1 MIRKR
6 PTKRQPKVFV
16 KANLLIRFPEVR
28 VLTERGE
35 QVGILPIQE
44 ALSRARAEDKD
55 LVLVTEKAKPPITK
69 IIELAKFKY
78 QLQQKEAESR
88 KKARS
93 QETKEVRFSP
103 FIGEGDYQT
112 KLKKV
117 TQYLEDGDKVRIT
130 IEFKGRLITKKEFGD
145 EVINR
150 IFADTSEIAVTEIRP
165 QMLGKRIMTQLMP
178 SKGKKKE

>member
-1 MIRKR
+1 MM
-6 PTKRQPKVFV
+6 
-16 KANLLIRFPEVR
+16 IRFPEVR

-35 QVGILPIQE
+35 ALGVLSIQE
-44 ALSRARAEDKD
+44 ALNRAREDEKD
-55 LVLVTEKAKPPITK
+55 LVLVTDKAQPPIVK

-93 QETKEVRFSP
+93 QDTKEVRFSP

-112 KLKKV
+112 KLNKV
-117 TQYLEDGDKVRIT
+117 KDYLEDGDKVRIT

-145 EVINR
+145 EILQRLFKDTEELGVI
-150 IFADTSEIAVTEIRP
+150 EIRP
-165 QMLGKRIMTQLMP
+165 QMMGKKVMAQLMP
-178 SKGKKKE
+178 AKGKKKEQSEEI

>member
-1 MIRKR
+1 M
-6 PTKRQPKVFV
+6 
-16 KANLLIRFPEVR
+16 IRFPEVR

-35 QVGILPIQE
+35 ALGVLPIQE
-44 ALSRARAEDKD
+44 ALSRARDEDKD
-55 LVLVTEKAKPPITK
+55 LVLVTEKAQPPIVK

-112 KLKKV
+112 KLRKV
-117 TQYLEDGDKVRIT
+117 TEYLEDGDKVRLT

-145 EVINR
+145 EIMNR
-150 IFADTSEIAVTEIRP
+150 IFSDTAEIATIEIRP
-165 QMLGKRIMTQLMP
+165 QMMGKKVMAQLMP
-178 SKGKKKE
+178 AKGKKKEHSEENQTENS